1 MDVLR
6 ILYQLPDDKRNNVES
21 VTMDLSDSMRAIA
34 RSAFPKATAI
44 RDCFHVVRRG
54 GEACEEIQLEHTY
67 TNIINK
73 FGSLPYYHYFCS

>member
-34 RSAFPKATAI
+34 RSAVPKATAI

-54 GEACEEIQLEHTY
+54 GEAC
-67 TNIINK
+67 
-73 FGSLPYYHYFCS
+73 